1 MHFLE
6 GGGEEHPGKQK
17 RKATATATVTPGHTG
32 QLAPG
37 CTPIF
42 QETSVLWWVAVVE
55 VAGDGTKGQ
64 RGRGSRCSGP
74 DTEYPETAQRPTT
87 SWLRLGKRVLSR
99 FWAPGSLVPRSGTPS
114 LASLSLVQ
122 ELGRCTGQ
130 RGASED

>member
-74 DTEYPETAQRPTT
+74 DTEYPETAQECLKNDNQGTLVHFLCRPVFVNY
-87 SWLRLGKRVLSR
+87 RQCLSNKVK
-99 FWAPGSLVPRSGTPS
+99 VP
-114 LASLSLVQ
+114 ASVGPRQ
-122 ELGRCTGQ
+122 
-130 RGASED
+130 